1 VDFTTWPE
9 SDPEAREAIAL
20 ALERLLASDQLPP
33 PAYASRWWAEG
44 VAENLDGEEEAPVGR
59 RSTLT

>member
-9 SDPEAREAIAL
+9 PDPEAREAIAL
-20 ALERLLASDQLPP
+20 ALERLLEADELP
-33 PAYASRWWAEG
+33 PAYASRWRTEG
-44 VAENLDGEEEAPVGR
+44 VAENLDGEEEAPTGR